1 MRHWRGSFPP
11 PVKDTESKI
20 IEDRQIGKMFCN
32 VSLSSSVMVQRI
44 GPIRQWA

>member
-20 IEDRQIGKMFCN
+20 IEDRQIGRSRCFGFVTSNMRMRSKEART
-32 VSLSSSVMVQRI
+32 LI
-44 GPIRQWA
+44 